1 MSKNQ
6 DYKQERLDLDNKL
19 FKMCNNLLSAISCLI
34 TTSIFIIISMW
45 INILL

>member
-6 DYKQERLDLDNKL
+6 DYEHERLELDKKL

-45 INILL
+45 INIL

>member
-6 DYKQERLDLDNKL
+6 DNKQERLELDKKL

-34 TTSIFIIISMW
+34 TTSIFIIISIW
-45 INILL
+45 CKLLF

>member
-1 MSKNQ
+1 MCKNN
-6 DYKQERLDLDNKL
+6 DYEQEKLELDKKL

-34 TTSIFIIISMW
+34 TTSIFIIISIW